1 MNSPVEEIK
10 AKLNIVD
17 LVGTYVRLQKSGTH
31 WKAPCPFHHEKTPS
45 FMVNEERQIW
55 HCFGCNKGG
64 DLFSF
69 LMDIE
74 GIEFKEA
81 LRILAEKTGVELP
94 RYSREAST
102 GPQDRTYEILELAT
116 KFYEK
121 QLWDG
126 MGKRQSLPYLRE
138 RGLTE
143 ETMRRFRLGYAPEG
157 WRNLHDF
164 LVGRGYSPLELEK
177 AGLAIRKERGGY
189 YDRFRERIMFPI
201 MDVLG
206 RVIGYSARVSPGGDE
221 TQAKYINTPETGVYR
236 KSQVLYGIQLAKQ
249 AMKAQDFALLV
260 EGNMDV
266 IASHQ
271 AGIANTVAV
280 SGTALTAEQLQLI
293 KRYTENLRLFF
304 DMDGAGQVAARRSTE
319 LALEKGMNV
328 WIVAIPQGKDAADI
342 ARESPNDLKQ
352 AVEKPLLALQYFL
365 DQLLTR
371 YDANTPEG
379 KRRIAEEYLQL
390 LRFVTHTIDQAY
402 WVKRL
407 AEALEMEEGVLRNVL
422 QKLPTA
428 QTGNAA
434 ETKENSASFSASQS
448 VVFERRSG
456 LLGRKILSLI
466 PLDSV
471 VWEEA
476 VVTIEERFKT
486 FFEKYAL
493 YSLLRDGAAQDYPV
507 FEGFLSTL
515 STEEQKQE
523 ATRLYFEGEKTVE
536 GLVFGDEEERRK
548 HLRELL
554 GGYFKELTKE
564 LRKEEMVVLER
575 EMRKAREAGD
585 RDRERALGEAFKA
598 LSRLLSNDSAS

>member
-126 MGKRQSLPYLRE
+126 VGKRQSLPYLRE

-189 YDRFRERIMFPI
+189 YDRFRDRIMFPI

-280 SGTALTAEQLQLI
+280 SGTALTVEQLQLI

>member
-126 MGKRQSLPYLRE
+126 VGKRQSLPYLRE

-189 YDRFRERIMFPI
+189 YDRFRDRIMFPI

-515 STEEQKQE
+515 PTEEQKQE

-536 GLVFGDEEERRK
+536 GLVFGDEDERRK

>member
-126 MGKRQSLPYLRE
+126 VGKRQSLPYLRE

-189 YDRFRERIMFPI
+189 YDRFRDRIMFPI

>member
-126 MGKRQSLPYLRE
+126 VGKRQSLPYLRE

-189 YDRFRERIMFPI
+189 YDRFRDRIMFPI

-515 STEEQKQE
+515 PTEEQKQE